1 MDLKG
6 LDAFSSGAITISK
19 ESSPKRTFNNVPLID
34 RSSKPVSRFNTLDV
48 ELMNAKNNAVS
59 SVEIDNSKDDASLH
73 SMNETLNSTRLNLES
88 SLPGNSILDNAI
100 QDSSKRNNN
109 SLLRYTRIFDI
120 IRKQLNSGHLSI
132 ISTQTILV
140 SLFFDEVNRVKL

>member
-88 SLPGNSILDNAI
+88 SLPGNSILDNAM

-109 SLLRYTRIFDI
+109 SLLRYSRIFDI
-120 IRKQLNSGHLSI
+120 IRK
-132 ISTQTILV
+132 
-140 SLFFDEVNRVKL
+140 

>member
-19 ESSPKRTFNNVPLID
+19 ESSPKRTFNNNVPLID

-120 IRKQLNSGHLSI
+120 IRKQLKICS
-132 ISTQTILV
+132 
-140 SLFFDEVNRVKL
+140 SLKPYTVTYF

>member
-19 ESSPKRTFNNVPLID
+19 ESSPKRTFNNNVPLID

-88 SLPGNSILDNAI
+88 SLPGNSILDNAM

-120 IRKQLNSGHLSI
+120 IRKQLKICSPLKPD
-132 ISTQTILV
+132 TVTY
-140 SLFFDEVNRVKL
+140 F

>member
-19 ESSPKRTFNNVPLID
+19 ESSPKRTFNNNVPLID

-120 IRKQLNSGHLSI
+120 IRKQLKML
-132 ISTQTILV
+132 STQTRHGNILLI
-140 SLFFDEVNRVKL
+140 LF